1 MASKFL
7 KKTSSIMLTLLI
19 GLIVISFMFSDYQIG
34 GGNASSDK
42 IGEVGNL
49 PIKYKEYQSEY
60 DRNIRIYSQYF
71 GQGKP
76 LSSKQIRA
84 LNIKD
89 KSIGS
94 LVNRKLMMKFG
105 EAVGAFAS
113 KEEVKD
119 EIKNYKEGGKEIFK
133 TNGQFN
139 VGLYK
144 RALANARIT
153 PSDFETDI
161 KNQIRG
167 RRTEEILSNFPI
179 SKGYLKDIENF
190 KSQIIKADLIEIPK
204 DDLKRFLSVS
214 KEEIMTFLSEK
225 ENHNKTKALYDSRK
239 AAFAKPAKFKARH
252 ILLLSKGKKDK
263 DVKKEIENIRKK
275 VTTDNFEQM
284 AKKYTEDPS
293 GKDNGGSLPW
303 FSKGQMVPEFERAAF
318 SLKKNQI
325 SKPIKSQFGYHIIL
339 LEDKK
344 EKYEPQF
351 KAHKDELAKE
361 LVQNGKTEETKKLLQ
376 EVLSKAKSLLKDN
389 KKEELLAIQK
399 NYALK
404 YQEDME
410 INRYDGPKGLFKI
423 KSKNLAQ
430 LFLEGNKGK
439 TLEFDELTNITL
451 VKVSKK
457 NVLVENKEKSKTETL
472 EKTLSYGFIR
482 SLNKDLLNNLK
493 NKHKVKIFKNF

>member
-60 DRNIRIYSQYF
+60 NRNIRLYSQYF

-105 EAVGAFAS
+105 EAIGSFAS
-113 KEEVKD
+113 DEEVKD

-153 PSDFETDI
+153 PSDFEKDM
-161 KNQIRG
+161 KNQIKG

-179 SKGYLKDIENF
+179 SKGYLKDIEGF

-204 DDLKRFLSVS
+204 DDLKRFLNVS

-239 AAFAKPAKFKARH
+239 VSFAKPAKFKARH
-252 ILLLSKGKKDK
+252 ILLLTKGKKDTE
-263 DVKKEIENIRKK
+263 VKKEIEKISKK
-275 VTTDNFEQM
+275 ITKDNFEKM

-293 GKDNGGSLPW
+293 GKASGGSLPW
-303 FSKGQMVPEFERAAF
+303 FSKGQMVPAFEKAAF
-318 SLKKNQI
+318 RLKKNEI
-325 SKPIKSQFGYHIIL
+325 SKPVKSQFGYHIIL

-361 LVQNGKTEETKKLLQ
+361 LVQNGKKEETKKLLQ
-376 EVLSKAKSLLKDN
+376 EVLSNAKSYLDN
-389 KKEELLAIQK
+389 DKKEELVALQRK
-399 NYALK
+399 YALK
-404 YQEDME
+404 YQPEME

-423 KSKNLAQ
+423 KGKNLAQ
-430 LFLEGNKGK
+430 LFLENNKGQV
-439 TLEFDELTNITL
+439 LEFDELTNITL
-451 VKVSKK
+451 VKVSKT
-457 NVLVENKEKSKTETL
+457 NVLVANDKKPKTETL
-472 EKTLSYGFIR
+472 SKTLSYSFIR
-482 SLNKDLLNNLK
+482 SLNQDLLNNLK

>member
-7 KKTSSIMLTLLI
+7 KKTSSIMITLLI
-19 GLIVISFMFSDYQIG
+19 GLIVISFMFSDYQMG
-34 GGNASSDK
+34 GGNASSDR

-60 DRNIRIYSQYF
+60 NRNIHLYSQYF

-105 EAVGAFAS
+105 ESIGSFAS
-113 KEEVKD
+113 DEEVKD

-153 PSDFETDI
+153 PSDFEKDM
-161 KNQIRG
+161 KNQIKG
-167 RRTEEILSNFPI
+167 KRTEEVLSNFPI
-179 SKGYLKDIENF
+179 SKGYLKDIRGF
-190 KSQIIKADLIEIPK
+190 KSQIVKADLIEIPK
-204 DDLKRFLSVS
+204 DDLKRFLNVS
-214 KEEIMTFLSEK
+214 KEEVLTFLSEK

-239 AAFAKPAKFKARH
+239 ATFAKPAQFKTRH
-252 ILLLSKGKKDK
+252 ILLLTKGKKDK
-263 DVKKEIENIRKK
+263 EVKKEIEKIRKK
-275 VTTDNFEQM
+275 VTKKNFEKM
-284 AKKYTEDPS
+284 AKKHTEDPS
-293 GKDNGGSLPW
+293 GKANGGFLPW
-303 FSKGQMVPEFERAAF
+303 FSKGQMVPAFEKAAF
-318 SLKKNQI
+318 SLKKNEI
-325 SKPIKSQFGYHIIL
+325 SSPVKSQFGYHIIL

-361 LVQNGKTEETKKLLQ
+361 LVQNSKKEETKKLLQ
-376 EVLSKAKSLLKDN
+376 EVMSKSKKLLNDN
-389 KKEELLAIQK
+389 KDKELSAIQK
-399 NYALK
+399 KYALK
-404 YQEDME
+404 YQRDMK

-423 KSKNLAQ
+423 KGKNLAQ
-430 LFLEGNKGK
+430 LFLESNKGK
-439 TLEFDELTNITL
+439 TLEFDELTNVTL
-451 VKVSKK
+451 VKVSRETVLLENNKK
-457 NVLVENKEKSKTETL
+457 PKNETL
-472 EKTLSYGFIR
+472 SKTLSYSFIR
-482 SLNKDLLNNLK
+482 SLNQDLLNNLK
-493 NKHKVKIFKNF
+493 AKHKVKIFKNF